1 MDSTKSKIKSLEK
14 VDILPVDQVLPTETF
29 EIIYED
35 DQKKKTS
42 RPENSVKLNSVGKFI
57 NQFPDNVNN

>member
-35 DQKKKTS
+35 DQKKK
-42 RPENSVKLNSVGKFI
+42 PQDQKI
-57 NQFPDNVNN
+57 Q